1 MILSFLLNLQ
11 SVQWLSDYELWR
23 CIQTRRSPD
32 MIKLAPSLFQQSKFP
47 HIPSLRSSPSL
58 SPPPPPT
65 PSPSQRSHL
74 HYSSSPATPPHH
86 PPLTLFFFIHSHDM
100 FWVNSSPTTSVSPI
114 RDRSVMG
121 EPWSSCLP
129 LLFVS
134 WGGLEGVQL
143 G

>member
-1 MILSFLLNLQ
+1 MILSSLLNLQ
-11 SVQWLSDYELWR
+11 SVQWLSDYGLWR

-32 MIKLAPSLFQQSKFP
+32 MIKLGPAIE
-47 HIPSLRSSPSL
+47 IPSHPISAFLTL
-58 SPPPPPT
+58 SPPTSLPPT

-121 EPWSSCLP
+121 EPWRSCLP
-129 LLFVS
+129 LLFIRWWGVS
-134 WGGLEGVQL
+134 VGVSNT